1 MYRLKDSYSKVTSQ
15 LIGDPPTLDSGQVQ
29 TTKSADIWYNLQCE
43 FPKTTLFIAQCLVF
57 LACLLSTCE
66 STPKDYQRQQLLP
79 VPPPPQSTESSD
91 QFIDI
96 FNKILQGFQDKDPGN
111 FDGMNWYFGDTTD
124 PVPEIPKLPQPH
136 EELEDL
142 PKYLPTFEPRDA
154 WQKTAVPTVYID
166 GSFYNSTVTS
176 SSFIAVAI
184 AMLSSSSSAL
194 LSPSTPSKPE
204 RGASLS

>member
-1 MYRLKDSYSKVTSQ
+1 MVDVLSMRW
-15 LIGDPPTLDSGQVQ
+15 G
-29 TTKSADIWYNLQCE
+29 SA
-43 FPKTTLFIAQCLVF
+43 AQCLVF

-124 PVPEIPKLPQPH
+124 PVPEIPKLPQSH
-136 EELEDL
+136 EEWW
-142 PKYLPTFEPRDA
+142 R
-154 WQKTAVPTVYID
+154 TAKA
-166 GSFYNSTVTS
+166 F
-176 SSFIAVAI
+176 AH
-184 AMLSSSSSAL
+184 L
-194 LSPSTPSKPE
+194 
-204 RGASLS
+204 